1 VELNEAIV
9 ERMKELAAD
18 RNMTIHQ
25 VIQKGGLNQATI
37 SELMSGRTMHP
48 KVSTIQKFCKGLDIT
63 LNVFFTDERF
73 QYRENNENQI
83 RRLETCIRQASS
95 YFVITGDNHDY
106 RRGNFDFL
114 RFQILCRN
122 YDPSCAH

>member
-1 VELNEAIV
+1 MELNEAII

-37 SELMSGRTMHP
+37 SELMSGRTKHP

-63 LNVFFTDERF
+63 LNDFFTDERF
-73 QYRENNENQI
+73 Q
-83 RRLETCIRQASS
+83 
-95 YFVITGDNHDY
+95 
-106 RRGNFDFL
+106 
-114 RFQILCRN
+114 
-122 YDPSCAH
+122 

>member
-1 VELNEAIV
+1 MELNEAII

-37 SELMSGRTMHP
+37 SELMSGRTKHP

-63 LNVFFTDERF
+63 LNDFFADERF
-73 QYRENNENQI
+73 Q
-83 RRLETCIRQASS
+83 
-95 YFVITGDNHDY
+95 
-106 RRGNFDFL
+106 
-114 RFQILCRN
+114 
-122 YDPSCAH
+122 